1 MRFEEIQAMP
11 KAWTLL
17 SILPG
22 LLLMFGALREGVA
35 EGVVPLPLVLLA
47 VALTLIFGLWFRR
60 LSLITEVD
68 DTTVTLRYQGLLKTR
83 TVPIS
88 TVRSARART
97 YRPLLE
103 YGGWGIKFGPKG
115 WVYNVSGKEGVQLEL
130 DGARPLLIGS
140 RRADDLVEAITL
152 ISQVHRH
159 RRGRVGHVGPVPEIT
174 RQSWKLS
181 FRNRKTCRSPR
192 WTHPTPRQGGR
203 L

>member
-1 MRFEEIQAMP
+1 MGFDEVQATP
-11 KAWTLL
+11 KAWTLI

-22 LLLMFGALREGVA
+22 ILLMFGAVGVGLA

-60 LSLITEVD
+60 LGLITEVD
-68 DTTVTLRYQGLLKTR
+68 EATITLRYRGLLKTR

-140 RRADDLVEAITL
+140 RRAEELAEAIT
-152 ISQVHRH
+152 SSPEY
-159 RRGRVGHVGPVPEIT
+159 RG
-174 RQSWKLS
+174 SS
-181 FRNRKTCRSPR
+181 
-192 WTHPTPRQGGR
+192 
-203 L
+203 

>member
-1 MRFEEIQAMP
+1 MRWTSHKLNLMRFQEVQAMP

-35 EGVVPLPLVLLA
+35 EGVVPLPLVVLA
-47 VALTLIFGLWFRR
+47 VALTLGFGLWFRR

-68 DTTVTLRYQGLLKTR
+68 DATITLRYRGLLKTR

-88 TVRSARART
+88 TVRSVKART

-130 DGARPLLIGS
+130 DGARPLMIGS
-140 RRADDLVEAITL
+140 RRALDLADAIN
-152 ISQVHRH
+152 SS
-159 RRGRVGHVGPVPEIT
+159 PEF
-174 RQSWKLS
+174 SGAGA
-181 FRNRKTCRSPR
+181 
-192 WTHPTPRQGGR
+192 GG
-203 L
+203 

>member
-60 LSLITEVD
+60 LRLITEVD
-68 DTTVTLRYQGLLKTR
+68 DNTVTLRYQGLFKTR
-83 TVPIS
+83 TVPIP

-103 YGGWGIKFGPKG
+103 YGG
-115 WVYNVSGKEGVQLEL
+115 
-130 DGARPLLIGS
+130 GAS
-140 RRADDLVEAITL
+140 NSV
-152 ISQVHRH
+152 
-159 RRGRVGHVGPVPEIT
+159 
-174 RQSWKLS
+174 
-181 FRNRKTCRSPR
+181 
-192 WTHPTPRQGGR
+192 
-203 L
+203 

>member
-60 LSLITEVD
+60 LRLITEVD
-68 DTTVTLRYQGLLKTR
+68 DNTVTLRYQGLFKTR
-83 TVPIS
+83 TVPIP

-103 YGGWGIKFGPKG
+103 YGGWGIKFGLKG

-130 DGARPLLIGS
+130 DGARPLMVGS
-140 RRADDLVEAITL
+140 RRAEELAEAIT
-152 ISQVHRH
+152 S
-159 RRGRVGHVGPVPEIT
+159 
-174 RQSWKLS
+174 
-181 FRNRKTCRSPR
+181 SPKY
-192 WTHPTPRQGGR
+192 TGTGAGG
-203 L
+203 

>member
-60 LSLITEVD
+60 LRLITEVD
-68 DTTVTLRYQGLLKTR
+68 DNTVTLRYQGLFKTR
-83 TVPIS
+83 TVPIP

-103 YGGWGIKFGPKG
+103 YGGWGIKFGLKG

-130 DGARPLLIGS
+130 DGARPLMVGS
-140 RRADDLVEAITL
+140 RRAEELAEAIT
-152 ISQVHRH
+152 S
-159 RRGRVGHVGPVPEIT
+159 
-174 RQSWKLS
+174 
-181 FRNRKTCRSPR
+181 SPR
-192 WTHPTPRQGGR
+192 DTGTGAGG
-203 L
+203 

>member
-35 EGVVPLPLVLLA
+35 EGVVPLPVVLLA
-47 VALTLIFGLWFRR
+47 VALTVIFGLWFRR
-60 LSLITEVD
+60 LRLITEVD
-68 DTTVTLRYQGLLKTR
+68 DNTVTLRYQGLFKTR
-83 TVPIS
+83 TVPIP

-103 YGGWGIKFGPKG
+103 YGGWGIKFGLKG

-130 DGARPLLIGS
+130 DGARPLMVGS
-140 RRADDLVEAITL
+140 RRAEELAEAIT
-152 ISQVHRH
+152 S
-159 RRGRVGHVGPVPEIT
+159 
-174 RQSWKLS
+174 
-181 FRNRKTCRSPR
+181 SPKY
-192 WTHPTPRQGGR
+192 TGTGAGG
-203 L
+203 

>member
-1 MRFEEIQAMP
+1 MP

-22 LLLMFGALREGVA
+22 ILLMFGAALEGLA

-47 VALTLIFGLWFRR
+47 VSLTLVFGLWFRR

-68 DTTVTLRYQGLLKTR
+68 DATITLRYRGLLKTR

-88 TVRSARART
+88 TVRSARAST

-115 WVYNVSGKEGVQLEL
+115 WVYNASGKEGVQLEL

-140 RRADDLVEAITL
+140 HRAEELAEAIT
-152 ISQVHRH
+152 SAPEY
-159 RRGRVGHVGPVPEIT
+159 RGERGPI
-174 RQSWKLS
+174 
-181 FRNRKTCRSPR
+181 RS
-192 WTHPTPRQGGR
+192 
-203 L
+203 